1 MKRYFNNKGD
11 VLLQAVVFSMIL
23 AMMGAMTLKWTIARR
38 TTVVHTRDAVDTRA
52 LLDACRAQLEVKWFM
67 KNVAPTSDSCQ
78 ITGPYGGAVT
88 VKATVSGSQVTYTL
102 DTRDLK

>member
-1 MKRYFNNKGD
+1 MKRHLNNKGD

-23 AMMGAMTLKWTIARR
+23 AMMGAMTLKWTVARR
-38 TTVVHTRDAVDTRA
+38 ATVVHTREAVDTRA

-67 KNVAPTSDSCQ
+67 KNVNPSNDTCRIA
-78 ITGPYGGAVT
+78 GPYGGTVT